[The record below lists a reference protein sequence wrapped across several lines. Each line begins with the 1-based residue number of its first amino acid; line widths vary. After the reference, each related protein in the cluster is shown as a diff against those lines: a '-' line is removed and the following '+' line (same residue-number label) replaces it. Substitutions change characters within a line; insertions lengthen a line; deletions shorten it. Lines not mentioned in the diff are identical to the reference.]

1 MSFDTKADDG
11 GHMLNALARIV
22 RGTEGNMGPNWN
34 ARLAERLDAA
44 ADEIFQLAG
53 VRGESLANARAYVG
67 DEWVTDLLNCLYPGS
82 ELEARRANIT

>member
-1 MSFDTKADDG
+1 MSFDTTAGDG

-22 RGTEGNMGPNWN
+22 RGTEGNMGAGWN
-34 ARLAERLDAA
+34 ARIADRLDAA

-53 VRGESLANARAYVG
+53 LRGESLEAARGYVG

-82 ELEARRANIT
+82 ELAARRDKIT